1 MRSPEPVP
9 NEQRSAASS
18 RELDQ
23 KAERVARLARESN
36 LAGILIATQHNFSWL
51 TGGRSN
57 RVDGS
62 RERGNGELLVAAD
75 GRRFVLANSIESGR
89 VSAEALEG
97 FDCELIEYAWTDERA
112 DPALSIHL
120 AERTLG
126 GAIGADVV
134 APPAAVVEPQIARLR
149 VPLLP
154 EEVERLRT
162 LGRET
167 GVIVGSAVRTLEPG
181 LTENQAA
188 AVVGSALVAHGIR
201 PVVLLVGADDRIA
214 RYRHPVATNRV
225 WRGRL
230 LVACCAERDGLIVA
244 LSRMVSATPVNG
256 DLGTRTRA
264 TAGVFAALLDATRAN
279 ATGAQLFETAA
290 AAYERAGFPGE
301 ERLHH
306 QGGAIGY
313 RAREWV
319 AHPAS
324 QDVVRPPQAY
334 AWNPSI
340 TGTKIEDT
348 CLIDESDRIEVITT
362 SPEWPSSV
370 RDVRGS
376 SVRIPDILELG

>member
-1 MRSPEPVP
+1 VVQDRQSVVT
-9 NEQRSAASS
+9 ST
-18 RELDQ
+18 REVDE
-23 KAERVARLARESN
+23 KTDRVARLARESN
-36 LAGILIATQHNFSWL
+36 LAGILIATQHNFAWL

-75 GRRFVLANSIESGR
+75 GRRFVLANAIESGR
-89 VSAEALEG
+89 VSGEALDG
-97 FDCELIEYAWTDERA
+97 FDHQLIEYSWTDERA
-112 DPALSIHL
+112 DPSLSIRL
-120 AERTLG
+120 AQRTLG
-126 GAIGADVV
+126 GAAIGADVV
-134 APPAAVVEPQIARLR
+134 ASPAAFVEPQIARLR
-149 VPLLP
+149 TPLLP
-154 EEVERLRT
+154 EEVERLRR

-167 GVIVGSAVRTLEPG
+167 GVVVGSAVRTLEPG
-181 LTENQAA
+181 MTENQVA

-214 RYRHPVATNRV
+214 RYRHPVATTRV
-225 WRGRL
+225 WRARL

-244 LSRMVSATPVNG
+244 LSRMVSATPVNS
-256 DLGTRTRA
+256 DLAARTRA
-264 TAGVFAALLDATRAN
+264 TADVFAALLDATRTS
-279 ATGAQLFETAA
+279 ATGAQLFQAA
-290 AAYERAGFPGE
+290 VSAYERAGFPGE

-324 QDVVRPPQAY
+324 QDIVRPAQAF

-340 TGTKIEDT
+340 TGTKVEDT
-348 CLIDESDRIEVITT
+348 CLIDDADRIEIITT

-370 RDVRGS
+370 RVVRGS
-376 SVRIPDILELG
+376 QVRIPDVLELG

>member
-1 MRSPEPVP
+1 MTQNPQSV
-9 NEQRSAASS
+9 AST
-18 RELDQ
+18 RELDL
-23 KAERVARLARESN
+23 KTERVARLARESN
-36 LAGILIATQHNFSWL
+36 LAGILIATQHNFAWL

-57 RVDGS
+57 RIDGS

-89 VSAEALEG
+89 VSGEALDG
-97 FDCELIEYAWTDERA
+97 FDCQLIEYAWTDERA
-112 DPALSIHL
+112 DPSLSIRL
-120 AERTLG
+120 AQRTLG
-126 GAIGADVV
+126 GGDIGADVV
-134 APPAAVVEPQIARLR
+134 APPAAFIEPLIARLR

-154 EEVERLRT
+154 GEVERLRT

-167 GVIVGSAVRTLEPG
+167 GVIVGSAVRTVEPG
-181 LTENQAA
+181 ITENQVAA
-188 AVVGSALVAHGIR
+188 IVGSALVAHGIR
-201 PVVLLVGADDRIA
+201 PVVLLVGGDDRIA

-225 WRGRL
+225 WRSRL

-256 DLGTRTRA
+256 DLGMRTRA
-264 TAGVFAALLDATRAN
+264 TAGVFAALLDATRAD
-279 ATGAQLFETAA
+279 ATGAQLFDTAA

-301 ERLHH
+301 EQLHH

-324 QDVVRPPQAY
+324 HDVVRPPQAF

-340 TGTKIEDT
+340 TGSKVEDT
-348 CLIDESDRIEVITT
+348 CLIDEESRIDLITA

-370 RDVRGS
+370 REIRGS
-376 SVRIPDILELG
+376 SVRIPEVLELG

>member
-1 MRSPEPVP
+1 VAHNAQSV
-9 NEQRSAASS
+9 AST
-18 RELDQ
+18 RELDA
-23 KAERVARLARESN
+23 KTERLARLARDSN
-36 LAGILIATQHNFSWL
+36 LAGILIATQHNFAWL

-89 VSAEALEG
+89 VSGEALDG
-97 FDCELIEYAWTDERA
+97 IDHQLIEYAWTDERA
-112 DPALSIHL
+112 DPSLPIRL
-120 AERTLG
+120 AQRALG
-126 GAIGADVV
+126 GGEIGADVV
-134 APPAAVVEPQIARLR
+134 APAAAFVEPQIARLR
-149 VPLLP
+149 APLLP

-181 LTENQAA
+181 MTESQAA

-201 PVVLLVGADDRIA
+201 PIVLLVGADDRIA
-214 RYRHPVATNRV
+214 RYRHPVATSRV

-230 LVACCAERDGLIVA
+230 LVACCAERDGLVVA

-256 DLGTRTRA
+256 DLGARTRA
-264 TAGVFAALLDATRAN
+264 TAGVFAALLDATRTN
-279 ATGAQLFETAA
+279 ATGTQLFQAAA
-290 AAYERAGFPGE
+290 AAYDRAGFPGE

-324 QDVVRPPQAY
+324 QDVVRPPQAF

-340 TGTKIEDT
+340 TGTKVEDT
-348 CLIDESDRIEVITT
+348 CLVHGDDRIEVITT
-362 SPEWPSSV
+362 SPEWPAVVHEIRGTSV
-370 RDVRGS
+370 RVPA
-376 SVRIPDILELG
+376 VLEMG

>member
-1 MRSPEPVP
+1 MP
-9 NEQRSAASS
+9 SAECRRETVAST
-18 RELDQ
+18 
-23 KAERVARLARESN
+23 AECDLKTDRVARLARESN
-36 LAGILIATQHNFSWL
+36 LAGILIATQHNFAWL

-62 RERGNGELLVAAD
+62 RERGNAELLVTAD

-89 VSAEALEG
+89 VSGEALDG
-97 FDCELIEYAWTDERA
+97 LDHQLIEYSWTDERA
-112 DPALSIHL
+112 DPSLSIRL
-120 AERTLG
+120 AQRTLG
-126 GAIGADVV
+126 GGDIGADVV
-134 APPAAVVEPQIARLR
+134 ASPAAFVEPQIARLR
-149 VPLLP
+149 TPLLP
-154 EEVERLRT
+154 EEVERLRR

-167 GVIVGSAVRTLEPG
+167 GVVVGSAVRTLEPG
-181 LTENQAA
+181 MTENQVA

-214 RYRHPVATNRV
+214 RYRHPIATTRV
-225 WRGRL
+225 WRARL

-244 LSRMVSATPVNG
+244 LSRMVSATPVNS
-256 DLGTRTRA
+256 DLAARTRA
-264 TAGVFAALLDATRAN
+264 TADVFAALLDATRTS
-279 ATGAQLFETAA
+279 ATGAQLFQAA
-290 AAYERAGFPGE
+290 VSAYERAGFPGE

-324 QDVVRPPQAY
+324 QDVVRPPQAF

-340 TGTKIEDT
+340 TGTKVEDT
-348 CLIDESDRIEVITT
+348 CLIDDADRIEVITT
-362 SPEWPSSV
+362 SPAWPSSP

-376 SVRIPDILELG
+376 QVRIPDVLELG

>member
-1 MRSPEPVP
+1 VAQDRQSVVT
-9 NEQRSAASS
+9 ST
-18 RELDQ
+18 REVDE
-23 KAERVARLARESN
+23 KTDRVARLARESN
-36 LAGILIATQHNFSWL
+36 LAGILIATQHNFAWL

-75 GRRFVLANSIESGR
+75 GRRFVLANAIESGR
-89 VSAEALEG
+89 VSGEALDG
-97 FDCELIEYAWTDERA
+97 FDHQLIEYSWTDERA
-112 DPALSIHL
+112 DPSLSIRL
-120 AERTLG
+120 AQRTLG
-126 GAIGADVV
+126 GADIGADVV
-134 APPAAVVEPQIARLR
+134 ASPAAFVEPQIARLR
-149 VPLLP
+149 TPLLP
-154 EEVERLRT
+154 EEVERLRR

-167 GVIVGSAVRTLEPG
+167 GVVVGSAVRTLEPG
-181 LTENQAA
+181 MTENQVA

-214 RYRHPVATNRV
+214 RYRHPVATTRV
-225 WRGRL
+225 WRARL

-244 LSRMVSATPVNG
+244 LSRMVSATPVNS
-256 DLGTRTRA
+256 DLAARTRA
-264 TAGVFAALLDATRAN
+264 TADVFAALLDATRTS
-279 ATGAQLFETAA
+279 ATGAQLFQAA
-290 AAYERAGFPGE
+290 VSAYERAGFPGE

-324 QDVVRPPQAY
+324 QDIVRPAQAF

-340 TGTKIEDT
+340 TGTKVEDT
-348 CLIDESDRIEVITT
+348 CLIDDADRIEIITT

-370 RDVRGS
+370 RVVRGS
-376 SVRIPDILELG
+376 QVRIPDVLELG

>member
-1 MRSPEPVP
+1 VAHDPKSV
-9 NEQRSAASS
+9 ASS
-18 RELDQ
+18 RELDA
-23 KAERVARLARESN
+23 KAERVVRLARESN
-36 LAGILIATQHNFSWL
+36 LAGILIATQHNFAWL

-89 VSAEALEG
+89 VSGEALDG
-97 FDCELIEYAWTDERA
+97 LDYQLIEYSWTDERA
-112 DPALSIHL
+112 DPSLSIRL
-120 AERTLG
+120 AQQTLG
-126 GAIGADVV
+126 GGEIGADVV
-134 APPAAVVEPQIARLR
+134 GSPAAFVESQIARLR
-149 VPLLP
+149 VPLLA
-154 EEVERLRT
+154 EEIERLRR

-167 GVIVGSAVRTLEPG
+167 GVVVGSAVRTLEPG
-181 LTENQAA
+181 MTENQVA

-225 WRGRL
+225 WRARL

-256 DLGTRTRA
+256 DLGARTRA
-264 TAGVFAALLDATRAN
+264 TADVFAALLDATRAD
-279 ATGAQLFETAA
+279 ATGAQLFQTAA
-290 AAYERAGFPGE
+290 SAYERAGFPGE

-324 QDVVRPPQAY
+324 QDVVRPAQAF

-340 TGTKIEDT
+340 TGTKVEDT
-348 CLIDESDRIEVITT
+348 CLIDETDRIEVITT

-370 RDVRGS
+370 RYVRGS
-376 SVRIPDILELG
+376 QVRIPDVLELG

>member
-1 MRSPEPVP
+1 MP
-9 NEQRSAASS
+9 NAECRKETVASS
-18 RELDQ
+18 
-23 KAERVARLARESN
+23 AECDLKTDRLARLARESN
-36 LAGILIATQHNFSWL
+36 LAGILIATQHNFAWL

-62 RERGNGELLVAAD
+62 RERGNGELLIAAD

-89 VSAEALEG
+89 VAGEALDG
-97 FDCELIEYAWTDERA
+97 VDAQLIEYAWTDERA
-112 DPALSIHL
+112 DPSLPIRL
-120 AERTLG
+120 AQRALG
-126 GAIGADVV
+126 GGEIGADVV
-134 APPAAVVEPQIARLR
+134 APPAAFVEPQIARQR
-149 VPLLP
+149 TPLLP
-154 EEVERLRT
+154 EEIERLRT
-162 LGRET
+162 VGRET

-181 LTENQAA
+181 TTENQVA

-225 WRGRL
+225 WRARL

-256 DLGTRTRA
+256 DLATRTRA
-264 TAGVFAALLDATRAN
+264 TADVFAALLDATRAN
-279 ATGAQLFETAA
+279 ATGAELFATAA
-290 AAYERAGFPGE
+290 SAYERAGFPGE

-324 QDVVRPPQAY
+324 QDVVSPPQAF

-340 TGTKIEDT
+340 TGTKVEDT
-348 CLIDESDRIEVITT
+348 CLIDEAGRIEVITT
-362 SPEWPSSV
+362 SPQWPSSV

-376 SVRIPDILELG
+376 QVRIPDVLELG